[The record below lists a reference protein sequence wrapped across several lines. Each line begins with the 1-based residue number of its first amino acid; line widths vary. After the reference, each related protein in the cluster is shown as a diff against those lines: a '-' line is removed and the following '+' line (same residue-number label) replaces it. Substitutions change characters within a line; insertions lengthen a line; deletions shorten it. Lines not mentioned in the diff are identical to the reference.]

1 MKTDSHFAAIYANAR
16 NGGRVTAS
24 VAIARARR
32 AFETLAEA
40 RAVYMAANPAT
51 CDAEAPGALP
61 IDNAAG
67 HKERADYVDA
77 IVRTGGYGSGRVWGP
92 SYREGGDGLR
102 YVGRVM
108 PDCGGRNGHWDSRGD
123 CGHYT
128 NPWGESFRDGSGL
141 CFGVVYQLTGRDGR
155 ARFVAGFQFG
165 GVDGGPS
172 LDLSTVYESEGEE
185 SAMDGAQHSDAS
197 RAADDMAKRAAEAES
212 DYQAAWRAGY
222 DYAEAGEEVKRAR
235 EEARRILKERRE
247 AAALT
252 PSLYPS
258 LCGTIRGRVAALCE
272 EIAEARAKRA
282 ELVVGDCDS
291 AYFWP
296 GDGILQSAFCE
307 GAGLA
312 QFPARL

>member
-16 NGGRVTAS
+16 NGGRVAAS

-32 AFETLAEA
+32 ALETLAEA

-51 CDAEAPGALP
+51 GDAEAPGALP

-67 HKERADYVDA
+67 HKARAAYVGA
-77 IVRTGGYGSGRVWGP
+77 IARAGGYGSGRVWGS

-108 PDCGGRNGHWDSRGD
+108 PDCGGRNGYWDSRDD

-128 NPWGESFRDGSGL
+128 DPWGESFRDGSGL

-172 LDLSTVYESEGEE
+172 LDLSTVYESEGED
-185 SAMDGAQHSDAS
+185 SAMDGAQHSGAS

-212 DYQAAWRAGY
+212 NYQAAWGAG
-222 DYAEAGEEVKRAR
+222 AGWADLSEQVATAR
-235 EEARRILKERRE
+235 GAALAILKERRE
-247 AAALT
+247 SQRAAPGAEL
-252 PSLYPS
+252 PA
-258 LCGTIRGRVAALCE
+258 LCGAIRAQVSGLCDTIR
-272 EIAEARAKRA
+272 EAREGMA
-282 ELVVGDCDS
+282 ELAGGDADS
-291 AYFWP
+291 YWFYT
-296 GDGILQSAFCE
+296 GDSRLRAAFCE
-307 GAGLA
+307 GAGLQA
-312 QFPARL
+312 MPA